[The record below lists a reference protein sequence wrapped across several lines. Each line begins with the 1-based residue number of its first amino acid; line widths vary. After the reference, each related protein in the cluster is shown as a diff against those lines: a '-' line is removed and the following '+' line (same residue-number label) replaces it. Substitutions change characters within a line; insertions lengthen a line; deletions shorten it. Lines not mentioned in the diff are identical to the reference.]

1 MPSSAAITLPCAP
14 LRKSKSSCGR
24 SERKFPPILS
34 ASAIVAK
41 RPRFEVRVTGPARQ
55 DIATILNWS
64 RKEFGEAAAL
74 RYQVLIVQAL
84 QDIGDDLERPGSKE
98 GPEIMIKGVPDLSP

>member
-1 MPSSAAITLPCAP
+1 M
-14 LRKSKSSCGR
+14 
-24 SERKFPPILS
+24 
-34 ASAIVAK
+34 AK
-41 RPRFEVRVTGPARQ
+41 RPRFEVRVTGPARR

-84 QDIGDDLERPGSKE
+84 QDIGDDPERPSSKE
-98 GPEIMIKGVPDLSP
+98 RPQIMIKGVRTYHLEYSRSRVSSQSVKVAQAFSSLSPPR